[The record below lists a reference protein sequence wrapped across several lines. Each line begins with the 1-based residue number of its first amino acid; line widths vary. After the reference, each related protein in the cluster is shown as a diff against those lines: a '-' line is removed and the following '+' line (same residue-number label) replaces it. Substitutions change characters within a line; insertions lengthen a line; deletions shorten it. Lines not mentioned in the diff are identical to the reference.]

1 MEIERKVAQKSN
13 YKVTKFPFIFKTIE
27 ILKVVLYHYCS
38 RNFPNCTITSLT
50 TVFLLIEL

>member
-38 RNFPNCTITSLT
+38 RNFPNYTITSLT